1 MKPKEYLAL
10 ETLDSRF
17 PSSPISGFGRE
28 AAVEASAV
36 TGAAATAAAATAAAA
51 TAAAAVGAA
60 ATAGVSVCDSKEY

>member
-1 MKPKEYLAL
+1 MKKIMKLKDARTNSIPKEYLAL

-36 TGAAATAAAATAAAA
+36 TGAAATAAT
-51 TAAAAVGAA
+51 GAA
-60 ATAGVSVCDSKEY
+60 ATT